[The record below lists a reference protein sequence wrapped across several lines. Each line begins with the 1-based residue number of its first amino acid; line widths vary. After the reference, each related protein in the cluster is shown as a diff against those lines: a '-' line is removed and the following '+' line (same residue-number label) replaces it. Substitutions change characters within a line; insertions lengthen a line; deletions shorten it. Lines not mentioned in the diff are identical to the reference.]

1 MSPTGTCRRP
11 IVCKPKIL
19 LYKTI
24 LQYGMTL
31 FAYRLLSV
39 FKQIIKKARKS
50 IHAAGAST
58 RAAPSPNIP
67 IILQAAGHVKVR
79 LPGPEA
85 RPPYSQRASQTS
97 LENQKRT

>member
-1 MSPTGTCRRP
+1 MISQVFEERR
-11 IVCKPKIL
+11 IRRQEFTRRC
-19 LYKTI
+19 
-24 LQYGMTL
+24 
-31 FAYRLLSV
+31 
-39 FKQIIKKARKS
+39 KQIIKKARKS